1 MQNNSS
7 SIAKKGNKFTNTSF
21 WRILRWIPVAV
32 LLLADIS
39 LLIMILLGGMA
50 KVTAWFLLH
59 MLPPLLGL
67 ISLIVVV
74 LYAIIRRR
82 LNKAIVMTGLV
93 SLLSLSP
100 AILNFVPV
108 AYPASI
114 TSTAPS
120 ATVRLPANAPLKV
133 AWGGD
138 RLEVNAPHIVVPD
151 QRWAYDFV
159 VEPYFTGSPTLTD
172 YGCYGIPVV
181 APADAVV
188 VEAHDGEPDMIPGM
202 DTINYQSPKGNFIAL
217 KLETEIYLIIAHLK
231 PGSVLVI
238 EGEKVNEGQVIGQC
252 GNSGNSSEPHIHIHL
267 QRQDPAI
274 YPINF
279 AEGLPLYFRDH
290 DGPPMPEGGVRDE
303 NGILVAFGATV
314 QHIGK

>member
-1 MQNNSS
+1 MQNTSS
-7 SIAKKGNKFTNTSF
+7 SLAKKGNKFTNTSF
-21 WRILRWIPVAV
+21 WRIPVAV
-32 LLLADIS
+32 LLMADLS
-39 LLIMILLGGMA
+39 LLIMILIGGMA
-50 KVTAWFLLH
+50 KVTAWVLLH
-59 MLPPLLGL
+59 ILPPLLGL
-67 ISLIVVV
+67 ILLIAVV
-74 LYAIIRRR
+74 LYAILRKR
-82 LNKAIVMTGLV
+82 LGKAIVMTGLV

-100 AILNFVPV
+100 VILNFVPV

-114 TSTAPS
+114 TSMTPS
-120 ATVRLPANAPLKV
+120 ATVRLPANVPLKV

-138 RLEVNAPHIVVPD
+138 RLEVNAHVVVPD

-188 VEAHDGEPDMIPGM
+188 VEAHDGEPDGIPGV
-202 DTINYQSPKGNFIAL
+202 DTLNYQSPKGNFIAL
-217 KLETEIYLIIAHLK
+217 KLETETYLIIAHLK
-231 PGSVLVI
+231 PGSVLVM

-267 QRQDPAI
+267 QRQDPTI
-274 YPINF
+274 YPLNF

-290 DGPPMPEGGVRDE
+290 DGTPMPEGGVRDD
-303 NGILVAFGATV
+303 NGNLVAFGATV

>member
-1 MQNNSS
+1 MKNHSS
-7 SIAKKGNKFTNTSF
+7 SIVKKGNKFTNTSF
-21 WRILRWIPVAV
+21 LRIPRWIPVAV

-39 LLIMILLGGMA
+39 LLIMILLGGMS
-50 KVTAWFLLH
+50 KVIAWVLLH

-82 LNKAIVMTGLV
+82 SGKAIVMTGLV

-114 TSTAPS
+114 TSMAPS
-120 ATVRLPANAPLKV
+120 ATVRLPANVPLKV

-138 RLEVNAPHIVVPD
+138 RLEVNAHVVVPD

-188 VEAHDGEPDMIPGM
+188 VEAHDGEPDMIPGV
-202 DTINYQSPKGNFIAL
+202 DTINYRSPKGNFIVL

-231 PGSVLVI
+231 PGSVLVM

-274 YPINF
+274 YPLNF

-290 DGPPMPEGGVRDE
+290 DGPPMPEGGVQNE
-303 NGILVAFGATV
+303 NGNLVAIGATV